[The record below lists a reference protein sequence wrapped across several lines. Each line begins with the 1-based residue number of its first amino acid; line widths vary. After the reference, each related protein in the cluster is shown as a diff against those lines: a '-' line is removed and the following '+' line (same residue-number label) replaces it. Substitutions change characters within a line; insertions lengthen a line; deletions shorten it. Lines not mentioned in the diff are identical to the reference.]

1 MAQSVIFIVLIVG
14 AIVSL
19 VLLRSPKFKGKMGE
33 KRVHDVL
40 AKLPEDYHAYDD
52 VVLKTSWGTTQI
64 DHVVVSRYGVFVIE
78 TKNYRGDIYGSD
90 DKEDWK
96 QIIVTPVRYEKK
108 MWKEY
113 TYVTKNKMYNPVKQ
127 CQTHINAL
135 KGTVGWW
142 QMPAVLMVVFT
153 GDANLSNVWTKYHVI
168 HLEGLKRV
176 ILNYT
181 DVQMSDSDVQRV
193 CEAIEKNDIR
203 DTVDKKDHVRNVR
216 QVVNHKNVKIANG
229 ICPKCGGKLVLR
241 NGKYGNFYGCS
252 NYPNCRFTCDE

>member
-96 QIIVTPVRYEKK
+96 QIIVTPVVYGKK
-108 MWKEY
+108 FWKEY

-127 CQTHINAL
+127 CFTHITAIEKLMN
-135 KGTVGWW
+135 WP
-142 QMPAVLMVVFT
+142 QMPAIPVVVFA
-153 GDANLSNVWTKYHVI
+153 GNANLSNVWTKYHVI
-168 HLEGLKRV
+168 HLESLKNV
-176 ILNYT
+176 IMDYT
-181 DVQMSDSDVQRV
+181 EALMTDGDVLWVCDALEHNNVRDS
-193 CEAIEKNDIR
+193 
-203 DTVDKKDHVRNVR
+203 VDDKTHVRNV
-216 QVVNHKNVKIANG
+216 QQAIYQKNQKINNG
-229 ICPKCGGKLVLR
+229 ICPRCGGSLVLR
-241 NGKYGNFYGCS
+241 NGKYGTFYGCS
-252 NYPNCRFTCDE
+252 NYPKCRFTCEQ